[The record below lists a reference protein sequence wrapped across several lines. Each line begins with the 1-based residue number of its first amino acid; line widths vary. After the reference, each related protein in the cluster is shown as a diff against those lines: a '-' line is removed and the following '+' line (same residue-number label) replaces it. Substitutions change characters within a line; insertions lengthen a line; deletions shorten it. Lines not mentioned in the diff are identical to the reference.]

1 MRLFILNSIY
11 SASKSYL
18 NPCSFQYCK
27 SYTKISEYVNRVLR
41 PSVVLNKQYY
51 EDESHSLKNVSRTGF
66 LRAPSVCR
74 LHTPSYGTHPA
85 ATFSPASPVKYWNTI
100 PPTSLGYLSNPRFY
114 SSTSSRKADITGD
127 TGVPLASS
135 GVEAD
140 ISNPP
145 DVGRDWLERVKD
157 GWQSAVDAAS
167 FTGQKA
173 REVSDE
179 FSPHVDK
186 ILDSH
191 PYLKN
196 EIAPVGMTLTATLLA
211 WVVMPRLLRRFHKY
225 SMRSP
230 VAILSGSTS
239 IEEIPYEKSFWGAL
253 EDPLRY
259 LVTFYAFSQ
268 IGKMVAPTAIAS
280 EFVSQACRGAVIL
293 SLVWFIYRWKTN
305 VFSRALASQN
315 FSGLDREKLLTLDKV
330 SSVGLFAI
338 GLMALAEASGVAVQ
352 SMLTVGGIGGVA
364 TAFAARDI
372 LGNVLSGLTMQFS
385 QPFSLGDTIK
395 AGAIEGQVIEMGLMT
410 TSLLSAEKFP
420 IVVPNS
426 LFSSQVIINK
436 SRAQWRAITKKIPF
450 QVADFSTVSKIS
462 DDIKSMLRS
471 HPKVFLGKEA
481 PYCFLS
487 QIESSY
493 AELTIGCNLKRMG
506 KEELF
511 STEQDIL
518 LQSVQIMKENG
529 ATLGN

>member
-1 MRLFILNSIY
+1 MACIRFTGFCF
-11 SASKSYL
+11 KSSSL
-18 NPCSFQYCK
+18 QSFK
-27 SYTKISEYVNRVLR
+27 PYTKISEYVDRVLR
-41 PSVVLNKQYY
+41 TSVILNKRYY
-51 EDESHSLKNVSRTGF
+51 KDESHSLKS
-66 LRAPSVCR
+66 ASAWR
-74 LHTPSYGTHPA
+74 LHIPSYGTRRIG
-85 ATFSPASPVKYWNTI
+85 TFVPASSLKYWNTI
-100 PPTSLGYLSNPRFY
+100 PLTSLGNLSNSRFY
-114 SSTSSRKADITGD
+114 SSASGRKVDITGD
-127 TGVPLASS
+127 TGVPAASA
-135 GVEAD
+135 GVEPD

-145 DVGRDWLERVKD
+145 DLGKDLLERVKD
-157 GWQSAVDAAS
+157 VWQSAVDATS
-167 FTGQKA
+167 YTGQKA
-173 REVSDE
+173 KEVSDE
-179 FSPHVDK
+179 LSPHVDK
-186 ILDSH
+186 LFNSH

-196 EIAPVGMTLTATLLA
+196 VIVPVSMTLTATLLA

-230 VAILSGSTS
+230 VAILSGSIPS
-239 IEEIPYEKSFWGAL
+239 EEIPYEKSFWGAL

-259 LVTFYAFSQ
+259 LVTFFAFSQ
-268 IGKMVAPTAIAS
+268 IGMMVAPTAVAP
-280 EFVSQACRGAVIL
+280 EFVSQACRGGVIL

-305 VFSRALASQN
+305 VLSRALATQT
-315 FSGLDREKLLTLDKV
+315 FAGLDRDRLLTIDKV
-330 SSVGLFAI
+330 SSVALFAI

-372 LGNVLSGLTMQFS
+372 LGNILSGLTMQFS

-395 AGAIEGQVIEMGLMT
+395 AGAIEGQVVEMGLMT

-436 SRAQWRAITKKIPF
+436 SRAQWRAITKKIPLH
-450 QVADFSTVSKIS
+450 VDDFSTVSQIS
-462 DDIKSMLRS
+462 DGIKNMLMS

-487 QIESSY
+487 QIESTY
-493 AELTIGCNLKRMG
+493 AELTFGCNLKKMG

-518 LQSVQIMKENG
+518 LQSVQIIKENG
-529 ATLGN
+529 ASLGSTMSDWTNK